1 MTRGRLFLAGP
12 DLLLRTS
19 DARRFRGILPL
30 PALPT
35 RLQLVIPCYN
45 QSVPSEYSTFV
56 RFVTA
61 RRDVGL
67 LFVDDGSTDSTAQV
81 LKKLAEKSDGRVDTV
96 LLPKNRGKA
105 HAVHCGMVAAIE
117 KQPELVGYW
126 DADLATPLD
135 AIDEFI
141 NVLDAHPDIDI
152 VMGSRVKLLG
162 RRIDRHAH
170 RHYAGRVFATAA
182 SLALGLEVYD
192 TQCGAKI
199 FRVNPQIHQVFA
211 TPFLSK
217 WVFDVEILARYAN
230 VVGTGR
236 AASSIYELP
245 LTTWTDVPGSKVKA
259 RHAVRAFWDVARIWR
274 GLRRNRRS

>member
-1 MTRGRLFLAGP
+1 M
-12 DLLLRTS
+12 
-19 DARRFRGILPL
+19 

-45 QSVPSEYSTFV
+45 EALRLDTSTFV

-61 RRDVGL
+61 RSDVGL

-81 LKKLAEKSDGRVDTV
+81 LQALADKCAGRVDTL
-96 LLPKNRGKA
+96 LLPRNRGKA
-105 HAVHCGMVAAIE
+105 QAVQRGMVAAMD

-141 NVLDAHPDIDI
+141 NVLDTHSDIDI

-199 FRVNPQIHQVFA
+199 FRVNPQIQRVFA
-211 TPFLSK
+211 TPFVSK

-230 VVGTGR
+230 VVGAGR
-236 AASSIYELP
+236 ASSSIYELP
-245 LTTWTDVPGSKVKA
+245 LTAWTDVPGSKVKV
-259 RHAVRAFWDVARIWR
+259 RHAARAFWDIARIWR
-274 GLRRNRRS
+274 GSVW

>member
-1 MTRGRLFLAGP
+1 MA
-12 DLLLRTS
+12 
-19 DARRFRGILPL
+19 
-30 PALPT
+30 T

-45 QSVPSEYSTFV
+45 EASRLDTETFV

-61 RRDVGL
+61 RSDVAL
-67 LFVDDGSTDSTAQV
+67 LFVDDGSTDATAQV
-81 LKKLAEKSDGRVDTV
+81 LEDLAGRYAGRVATL
-96 LLPKNRGKA
+96 LLPRNGGKA
-105 HAVHCGMVAAIE
+105 HAVQRGIVAAMD

-141 NVLDAHPDIDI
+141 RVLDTHPNIDI

-182 SLALGLEVYD
+182 SLALRLDVYD

-199 FRVNPQIHQVFA
+199 FRVNPQIRRVFA
-211 TPFLSK
+211 TPFVSR
-217 WVFDVEILARYAN
+217 WVFDVEILARYAD

-245 LTTWTDVPGSKVKA
+245 LTTWTDVPGSKVRA
-259 RHAVRAFWDVARIWR
+259 RHAARAFWDVARIWR
-274 GLRRNRRS
+274 GSVW

>member
-12 DLLLRTS
+12 DFLLRTR
-19 DARRFRGILPL
+19 DARRFRGILLL

-35 RLQLVIPCYN
+35 CLQLVIPCYN
-45 QSVPSEYSTFV
+45 EALRLDTSTFV

-81 LKKLAEKSDGRVDTV
+81 LKELAEKSDGRVDTL
-96 LLPKNRGKA
+96 LLPNNRGKA
-105 HAVHCGMVAAIE
+105 HAVQRGMVAAIDG
-117 KQPELVGYW
+117 QPELVGYW

-141 NVLDAHPDIDI
+141 RVLNTHPDIDI
-152 VMGSRVKLLG
+152 VIGSRVKLLG

-182 SLALGLEVYD
+182 SLALRLDVYD

-199 FRVNPQIHQVFA
+199 FRVTPEIRRVFA
-211 TPFLSK
+211 SPFVSK

-230 VVGTGR
+230 VVGTER

-245 LTTWTDVPGSKVKA
+245 LTTWTDVPGSKVRM
-259 RHAVRAFWDVARIWR
+259 RHGLRALWDIARIWGGR
-274 GLRRNRRS
+274 G

>member
-1 MTRGRLFLAGP
+1 M
-12 DLLLRTS
+12 
-19 DARRFRGILPL
+19 
-30 PALPT
+30 PT

-45 QSVPSEYSTFV
+45 EAARLNTNEFV

-61 RRDVGL
+61 RSDVGL
-67 LFVDDGSTDSTAQV
+67 LFVDDGSTDSTSQLLQDLAGRAAGKIDTLV
-81 LKKLAEKSDGRVDTV
+81 LPR
-96 LLPKNRGKA
+96 NRGKA
-105 HAVHCGMVAAIE
+105 RAVQSGIVAAID

-141 NVLDAHPDIDI
+141 EVLDARPDIDI

-182 SLALGLEVYD
+182 SLALRLDVYD
-192 TQCGAKI
+192 TQCGAKM
-199 FRVNPQIHQVFA
+199 FRVNPQIRRVFA
-211 TPFLSK
+211 IPFVSK
-217 WVFDVEILARYAN
+217 WVFDVEILARYAD

-236 AASSIYELP
+236 ASSSIYELP
-245 LTTWTDVPGSKVKA
+245 LTAWTDVPGSKVKA
-259 RHAVRAFWDVARIWR
+259 RHAARAFWDVARIWR
-274 GLRRNRRS
+274 GSIWSRDV

>member
-1 MTRGRLFLAGP
+1 
-12 DLLLRTS
+12 
-19 DARRFRGILPL
+19 
-30 PALPT
+30 LPT
-35 RLQLVIPCYN
+35 RLQLVVPCYN
-45 QSVPSEYSTFV
+45 EAARLDTNEFV
-56 RFVTA
+56 RFVTT
-61 RRDVGL
+61 RSDVGL

-81 LKKLAEKSDGRVDTV
+81 LESLADTCAGRVGTL
-96 LLPKNRGKA
+96 LLPRNGGKA
-105 HAVHCGMVAAIE
+105 QAVQRGIVAAIE

-135 AIDEFI
+135 ALDEFI
-141 NVLDAHPDIDI
+141 TILDAHPDIDI

-199 FRVNPQIHQVFA
+199 FRVNPQIQRVFA
-211 TPFLSK
+211 TPFVSK

-230 VVGTGR
+230 VVGTER

-245 LTTWTDVPGSKVKA
+245 LTKWTDVPGSKVRA
-259 RHAVRAFWDVARIWR
+259 RHAARAFWDVARIWR
-274 GLRRNRRS
+274 RRYR

>member
-1 MTRGRLFLAGP
+1 M
-12 DLLLRTS
+12 
-19 DARRFRGILPL
+19 
-30 PALPT
+30 PT

-45 QSVPSEYSTFV
+45 EASRLDTSTFV

-61 RRDVGL
+61 RSDVGL

-81 LKKLAEKSDGRVDTV
+81 LEQLAAKCAGKVHTL
-96 LLPKNRGKA
+96 LLPRNGGKA
-105 HAVHCGMVAAIE
+105 QAVQRGIVAAIDR
-117 KQPELVGYW
+117 QPELVGYW

-141 NVLDAHPDIDI
+141 SILDRHPAIDI
-152 VMGSRVKLLG
+152 VIGSRVKLLG
-162 RRIDRHAH
+162 RRIDRHAY

-182 SLALGLEVYD
+182 SVALGLEVYD

-199 FRVNPQIHQVFA
+199 FRVTPQIRQLFA

-230 VVGTGR
+230 VVGTER
-236 AASSIYELP
+236 AASSTYELP
-245 LTTWTDVPGSKVKA
+245 LTTWTDVPGSKVKM
-259 RHAVRAFWDVARIWR
+259 RHGLRAIWDIARIWR
-274 GLRRNRRS
+274 GRA

>member
-1 MTRGRLFLAGP
+1 V
-12 DLLLRTS
+12 
-19 DARRFRGILPL
+19 LPV
-30 PALPT
+30 AT
-35 RLQLVIPCYN
+35 RLQVVIPCYN
-45 QSVPSEYSTFV
+45 EAARLDTNAFV
-56 RFVTA
+56 RFLA
-61 RRDVGL
+61 AHSDVGL

-81 LKKLAEKSDGRVDTV
+81 LEQLAAKCAGRIDTL
-96 LLPKNRGKA
+96 LLPRNGGKA
-105 HAVHCGMVAAIE
+105 RAVQRGMVAAIE

>member
-1 MTRGRLFLAGP
+1 M
-12 DLLLRTS
+12 
-19 DARRFRGILPL
+19 
-30 PALPT
+30 PT

-45 QSVPSEYSTFV
+45 EAARLDTNTFV

-61 RRDVGL
+61 RSDVGL

-81 LKKLAEKSDGRVDTV
+81 LEELADKCGGKVDR
-96 LLPKNRGKA
+96 LSLPRNAGKA
-105 HAVHCGMVAAIE
+105 HAVQRGMVAAIE

-141 NVLDAHPDIDI
+141 EVLDTHPDIDI

-162 RRIDRHAH
+162 RRIDRHAY

-182 SLALGLEVYD
+182 SLALRLDVYD

-199 FRVNPQIHQVFA
+199 FRVTPEIRRVFA
-211 TPFLSK
+211 APFLSK

-230 VVGTGR
+230 VVGPGR
-236 AASSIYELP
+236 AAASIYELP
-245 LTTWTDVPGSKVKA
+245 LTMWTDVPGSKVKA
-259 RHAVRAFWDVARIWR
+259 RHAARALWDVARIWR
-274 GLRRNRRS
+274 GSVW